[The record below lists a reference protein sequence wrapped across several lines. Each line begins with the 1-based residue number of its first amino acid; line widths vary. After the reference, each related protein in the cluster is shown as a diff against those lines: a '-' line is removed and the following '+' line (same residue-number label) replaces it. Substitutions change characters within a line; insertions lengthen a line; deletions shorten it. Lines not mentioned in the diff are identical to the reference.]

1 MMVMLGAGLGMLAA
15 AVQVYFRDLKSFL
28 PYALRLM
35 LFGAPVLYFATR
47 VPDAYSWLL
56 DLNPVGGMLSAWE
69 QILYFG
75 NMPST
80 HSLLVSLA
88 WSLGSLVVGALFFM
102 SRERE
107 FAVRL

>member
-1 MMVMLGAGLGMLAA
+1 MIMLGTGLALLVA

-35 LFGAPVLYFATR
+35 LFGAPVLYFVTR
-47 VPDAYSWLL
+47 VPDNYRWVL
-56 DLNPVGGMLSAWE
+56 DANPVGQILAAWE

-75 NMPST
+75 NMPTT
-80 HSLLVSLA
+80 HSLVVSA
-88 WSLGSLVVGALFFM
+88 MWSIGSLVVGGLFFM